1 MICPP
6 VDFMP
11 PFSLFQALEVNF
23 KKSKQQ
29 ENAKRKTTKQLEKR
43 KGRRK
48 KEERSRVQ
56 KENTT
61 INKKKG
67 NREKKTRKQN
77 Y

>member
-1 MICPP
+1 MIRPP

-11 PFSLFQALEVNF
+11 PFSLLQALEANF
-23 KKSKQQ
+23 KKSKQH
-29 ENAKRKTTKQLEKR
+29 ENAKQKTTKQMENR

-48 KEERSRVQ
+48 RTRSRAQ

-61 INKKKG
+61 INKKKDEG
-67 NREKKTRKQN
+67 TGRRKEKN